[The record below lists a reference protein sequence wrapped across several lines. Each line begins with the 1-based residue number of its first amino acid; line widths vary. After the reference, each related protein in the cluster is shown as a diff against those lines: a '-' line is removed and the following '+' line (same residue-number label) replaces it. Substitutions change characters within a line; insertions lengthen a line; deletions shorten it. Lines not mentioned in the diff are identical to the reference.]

1 MRPATRVGDSVCH
14 VPAGGLAVA
23 RRNPGRTRHRGAARR
38 GGRTSLS
45 DPLTVIAGTVMFAV
59 IYFAIGVTVRALT
72 KSEANGSLI
81 VIFIW
86 MFDVFL
92 GAEHS
97 SCLCAVS

>member
-1 MRPATRVGDSVCH
+1 
-14 VPAGGLAVA
+14 
-23 RRNPGRTRHRGAARR
+23 
-38 GGRTSLS
+38 
-45 DPLTVIAGTVMFAV
+45 MFAV
-59 IYFAIGVTVRALT
+59 IYFAIGVTVGALT

-97 SCLCAVS
+97 SCPCAVSRPLLGLVGVYLMRGPAAPDSLLTKAQRQMVAVVVSAENRCHY